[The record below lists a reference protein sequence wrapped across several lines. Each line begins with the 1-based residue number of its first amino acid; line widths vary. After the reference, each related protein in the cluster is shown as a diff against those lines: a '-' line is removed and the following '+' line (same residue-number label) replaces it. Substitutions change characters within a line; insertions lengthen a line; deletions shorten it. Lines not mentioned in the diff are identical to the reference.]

1 MALRAGTSLSLTALT
16 LLPAEDANVK
26 GVHGTAKTMCL
37 QSKASWM
44 RDFPKPGKPGMG
56 RMTLKHLTV
65 INSLLI
71 EGFYIRLFLKF
82 FDHNP

>member
-1 MALRAGTSLSLTALT
+1 MALRVGTSLSLMALA
-16 LLPAEDANVK
+16 LLPVEDASVK

-37 QSKASWM
+37 QSEASWM
-44 RDFPKPGKPGMG
+44 RDFPITREAWPGQNDFEA
-56 RMTLKHLTV
+56 LTV